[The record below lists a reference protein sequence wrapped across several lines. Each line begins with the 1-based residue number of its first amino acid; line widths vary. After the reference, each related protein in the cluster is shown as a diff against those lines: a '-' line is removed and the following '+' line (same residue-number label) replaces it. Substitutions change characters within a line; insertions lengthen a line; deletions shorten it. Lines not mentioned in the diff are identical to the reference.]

1 MGALKW
7 LALLVCDVGAMRSM
21 LDRGSALQF
30 AGLAFGVAL
39 TVVWVVFVFYAIH
52 WAIDHLV

>member
-1 MGALKW
+1 M
-7 LALLVCDVGAMRSM
+7 LACDVGAMRSM

-39 TVVWVVFVFYAIH
+39 TVVWVVFVFVFYAIH

>member
-1 MGALKW
+1 
-7 LALLVCDVGAMRSM
+7 MRSM